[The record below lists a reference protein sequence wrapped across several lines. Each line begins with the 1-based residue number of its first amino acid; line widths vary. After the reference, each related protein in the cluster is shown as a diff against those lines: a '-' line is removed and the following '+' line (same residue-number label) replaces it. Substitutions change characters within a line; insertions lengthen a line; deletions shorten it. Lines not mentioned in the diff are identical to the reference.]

1 MKPSAIDFQPY
12 LRAIAHLYSQQNALY
27 TPTDALLLLEARSVE
42 QQDTQR
48 SQERQVEQFP
58 VLTGL
63 RKYALGEDR
72 EHVLL
77 AGRPGSGKSTALK
90 QLAIALAEEGQ
101 VPVLV
106 QLKGDRTVPE
116 LIQAEFR
123 RAKQRVTLEQIEDWL
138 LADQLI
144 LLLDGVNEIPNDDLR
159 RGLAQFREDNLTVPM
174 IFTTRELAV
183 GGDFGIGKRLEMKP
197 LSESQMREFVKKYL
211 PEHGEQLLRQLRD
224 RLREIAETPLFLKM
238 LCDVFK
244 QTREIPQNKGELFR
258 QFDRNYERLKKDY
271 VPVSK
276 NFWEFKSEVL
286 QHLAFSMIQADGQ
299 KPTDLWLTISK
310 HRAESLLENWLHQR
324 GVVDAPTKAKE
335 WLKDLCNHHLLQDAA
350 KLGEIEFHH
359 QLFQEYYAA
368 EYLLQ
373 KLPAL
378 LEDENKFKRD
388 YLNYLKWTE
397 AIALMLAL
405 VEEEALALR
414 VVKLA
419 IDTDL
424 RLGARLSG
432 EIQPKLQKQP
442 IGWIEKMVLPE
453 SLKVKLLGSTKSIEA
468 MPSLL
473 EAIQDPDFSARWD
486 AATALGRVN
495 GQESIRALLRASKD
509 PVPFVRLASIAALGT
524 IGNNAAI
531 EALLKVL
538 GNATYDDFYLRSAY
552 ELGKLGNEIG
562 IQKLREALDYQ
573 ESSVIHK
580 AISALKLLNTK
591 SSNSVLLEALL
602 HSKNYV
608 RKLAVQALGENGN
621 DAWIPNLLEVLEH
634 EDSRLPEIVSLDESV
649 IYALGKIG
657 RDKAITA
664 LLSITEHQN
673 PLVRRKV
680 LEMFGILRCKT
691 AVSTLQE
698 ALKDKNI
705 TIREIAATSL
715 GQIGDE
721 LAVPDLL
728 QALDN
733 NSHSNHVR
741 EAIAEALGQIG
752 SRDAVPNL
760 LKMLM
765 DEDSTI
771 RWKASDALGKIAS
784 EEVIVDLL
792 ELLKHPAFQTQQIA
806 ARTLGLIGN
815 KAAIPG
821 LIESLEEQE
830 KLIES
835 RIFEITD
842 NEADISEITE
852 ESEELREV
860 IVVYL
865 AVALVRLKCCLGAL
879 VLTQKLKHLTPYGI
893 MRHYFSSDLFEDL
906 EIEAA
911 IPALLDNLDHH
922 ITNIRYAAASVLDN
936 ILRKTKSFSETLLPA
951 VRKSLKNSD
960 EFVYISVISVLRKI
974 DDKEAVVEILE
985 SLDHPHLYIQL
996 KIASALAELG
1006 NKSVIPVLLEA
1017 LHNEDILIR
1026 KDAAFALGELGSEA
1040 VVDALLRLLDNREF
1054 KAQKEI
1060 LEALGKIGNSK
1071 ALPILQR
1078 IEKIESTFLKD
1089 GVAEAIATI
1098 QNRCKYYN
1106 HEIYQSALEN
1116 EETGRGEREETKP
1129 IVQMIFNAPVHG
1141 VAGNVEGNQNIGTED
1156 PKAE

>member
-1 MKPSAIDFQPY
+1 MQSEFEPY
-12 LRAIAHLYSQQNALY
+12 LKAIARLYSQQNALY
-27 TPTDALLLLEARSVE
+27 TPTDALLPLEARSVE
-42 QQDTQR
+42 QQDKQP
-48 SQERQVEQFP
+48 QERQVEQFP

-63 RKYALGEDR
+63 RKYALGEER

-123 RAKQRVTLEQIEDWL
+123 RAKQRVTPEQIEDWL

-159 RGLAQFREDNLTVPM
+159 RGLAQFREDNSTVPM

-183 GGDFGIGKRLEMKP
+183 GGDLGIGKRLEMKP
-197 LSESQMREFVKKYL
+197 LSEPQMREFVKKYL
-211 PEHGEQLLRQLRD
+211 PEHGEQLLGQLRD

-244 QTREIPQNKGELFR
+244 QTGEIPQNKGELFQ

-271 VPVSK
+271 APVSK

-286 QHLAFSMIQADGQ
+286 QHLAFSMIQADVQ

-310 HRAESLLENWLHQR
+310 HRAESLLENWLNQR

-419 IDTDL
+419 IDIDL
-424 RLGARLSG
+424 RLGARLAG
-432 EIQPKLQKQP
+432 EIQPKFQRQP
-442 IGWIEKMVLPE
+442 VGWIEKMMLPE
-453 SLKVKLLGSTKSIEA
+453 SLKVKLLGSTKSVEA
-468 MPSLL
+468 MPGLL
-473 EAIQDPDFSARWD
+473 RAIQDSDFSVRWD

-495 GQESIRALLRASKD
+495 GKESVQALLRVSKD
-509 PVPFVRLASIAALGT
+509 PAFFVCLASIAALGT
-524 IGNNAAI
+524 VGNSAAI

-538 GNATYDDFYLRSAY
+538 ENAPYDDLYLRSAY

-562 IQKLREALDYQ
+562 IQKLKKALNYQ
-573 ESSVIHK
+573 ETSVVRK
-580 AISALKLLNTK
+580 AISALKLLNTE
-591 SSNSVLLEALL
+591 SSNSVLLKALR
-602 HSKNYV
+602 HPKNYV
-608 RKLAVQALGENGN
+608 RKLAVQALGEIGN
-621 DAWIPNLLEVLEH
+621 DIWIPNLLEVLEH
-634 EDSRLPEIVSLDESV
+634 EDSRLQEIVSLDESV

-657 RDKAITA
+657 GDKATGA

-673 PLVRRKV
+673 LLVRRKV

-691 AVSTLQE
+691 AVPTLQK
-698 ALKDKNI
+698 ALKAEDKA
-705 TIREIAATSL
+705 IRGIAATSL

-733 NSHSNHVR
+733 NSHSSHIR
-741 EAIAEALGQIG
+741 EAIAGALGKIG
-752 SRDAVPNL
+752 SRNAVPNL

-765 DEDSTI
+765 DEDYTI

-784 EEVIVDLL
+784 EEVVVELL

-806 ARTLGLIGN
+806 ARTLGLIGSRS
-815 KAAIPG
+815 AISG
-821 LIESLEEQE
+821 LAESLGEQE
-830 KLIES
+830 KLIEGQ
-835 RIFEITD
+835 IFEVTD

-860 IVVYL
+860 LVVHL

-893 MRHYFSSDLFEDL
+893 TWHYFSSDLFKDL

-911 IPALLDNLDHH
+911 IPLLLNNLNHR
-922 ITNIRYAAASVLDN
+922 ITNIRYAADSVLDS
-936 ILRKTKSFSETLLPA
+936 ILRKTQSFSETLLPV

-960 EFVYISVISVLRKI
+960 GFVLTRVISVLRRI
-974 DDKEAVVEILE
+974 DNKKAVVEILE
-985 SLDHPHLYIQL
+985 SLDHPHLYVRL

-1006 NKSVIPVLLEA
+1006 NKSAIPTLLEA
-1017 LHNEDILIR
+1017 LENEDILIR
-1026 KDAAFALGELGSEA
+1026 KEAAFALGELVNE
-1040 VVDALLRLLDNREF
+1040 VVDDLLRVLNNGNC

-1060 LEALGKIGNSK
+1060 IEALEKIGNPS
-1071 ALPILQR
+1071 ALTILQKM
-1078 IEKIESTFLKD
+1078 ELTLPKD
-1089 GVAEAIATI
+1089 GVTEAIAAI
-1098 QNRCKYYN
+1098 QNCCQYYN

-1116 EETGRGEREETKP
+1116 EERERSERKETKP
-1129 IVQMIFNAPVHG
+1129 AVQMIFNAPVHG

-1156 PKAE
+1156 PKTE